1 MWLRNT
7 YRSLKIEYQLN
18 LLKSLAVIHVYCFKC
33 LIFRSVLGNV
43 FRIMAKIAISK
54 IQCPTFYI
62 SIKINGVSHHASVNL
77 TMTVSLCRS
86 EKLRHEAISVIFQR
100 AALSPRRREPETENY
115 LCTHWKVLT
124 ESTPWSLGAGLV
136 GGVGCKTRVGFSHVL
151 LQS

>member
-86 EKLRHEAISVIFQR
+86 IHSIPFCPALGPRSLTCFEQINSFLCLWLPFGWGQREAPEGDIDSLV
-100 AALSPRRREPETENY
+100 LSLWGPTNWWE
-115 LCTHWKVLT
+115 V
-124 ESTPWSLGAGLV
+124 
-136 GGVGCKTRVGFSHVL
+136 
-151 LQS
+151 